1 MNDKVK
7 HFIAGVGIALIMLVF
22 LIFVHVSYNWDKGIV
37 FMAVVIVAM
46 VKEIVYDKW
55 LDRGTPDLYD
65 ALATIGGG
73 WGITFLWGG
82 VELILGIVEPL
93 PNWM

>member
-1 MNDKVK
+1 MKDKTK
-7 HFIAGVGIALIMLVF
+7 HAIAGAGIALIMLIAF
-22 LIFVHVSYNWDKGIV
+22 IFVHIPYNWDKGIV
-37 FMAVVIVAM
+37 FVTITVVAM
-46 VKEIVYDKW
+46 AKEIVYDKW

-65 ALATIGGG
+65 ALATIVGG

-82 VELILGIVEPL
+82 VELILGIAEPL